1 MAYNN
6 KVEILKVYP
15 NIMTL
20 IRDIN
25 KNEWW
30 ERDEDAILS
39 LFKNDKKFNKE
50 VRNNRIKQVL
60 GDDFLEERDLLKN
73 FILDMF
79 KIMNEGN
86 V

>member
-39 LFKNDKKFNKE
+39 LFKNDKKKQQYCKFKE
-50 VRNNRIKQVL
+50 
-60 GDDFLEERDLLKN
+60 
-73 FILDMF
+73 
-79 KIMNEGN
+79 
-86 V
+86 